1 MAYFRRLKTG
11 WRAEVEKAGVRKT
24 KVFTLKAEAVSWAT
38 KLEAEIELQATSN
51 LAADTRT
58 LHELLDRFARQEC
71 PKRAGCATEVKRL
84 EYLKRQIADVPLRE
98 VTPTLIAEWRD
109 RRLAVIKPGSVRRE
123 MTLLRTVLEVA
134 RREWRLFA
142 VNPISD
148 VRKPPAPAPRTKLI
162 TQEEIDAVVAALRY
176 HEELPVVQ
184 VQQQVAV
191 MFLIAIET
199 GMRADEVRRARVVG
213 RVARLDKTKNGDA
226 RDVPLSTRALEL
238 FAKVPG
244 GFTVGDHTRDTAFRK
259 ARERAGLSGFTFH
272 DSRAVAL
279 TRLSKKLNVMELA
292 RVIGHRDP
300 RSLMIYYRE
309 SAEDLAAKL
318 G

>member
-11 WRAEVEKAGVRKT
+11 WRAEVEKAGQRKT
-24 KVFTLKAEAVSWAT
+24 KMFDLKAEAVAWAT
-38 KLEAEIELQATSN
+38 KLEAEIEMQASAN
-51 LAADTRT
+51 LATDTRT
-58 LHELLDRFARQEC
+58 LHDLLDRFAKTEC
-71 PKRAGCATEVKRL
+71 PKRSGRDTEIKRL
-84 EYLKRQIADVPLRE
+84 EYLKRQIDNVPLRE

-109 RRLAVIKPGSVRRE
+109 KRMAVIKPSSVRRE

-134 RREWRLFA
+134 RREWRLFL
-142 VNPISD
+142 VNPITD
-148 VRKPPAPAPRTKLI
+148 VRKPPAPAPRTRLI

-184 VQQQVAV
+184 DQQQTAV

-199 GMRADEVRRARVVG
+199 GMRADEIRRARVEG
-213 RVARLDKTKNGDA
+213 RVAKLDRTKNGDA

-244 GFTVGDHTRDTAFRK
+244 GFTVTDRTRDASFRK
-259 ARERAGLSGFTFH
+259 ARIRAGLNGFTFH

-279 TRLSKKLNVMELA
+279 TRLSRKLNVMELA

-309 SAEDLAAKL
+309 SAETLAAKL

>member
-24 KVFTLKAEAVSWAT
+24 RVFDRKADAAAWAT
-38 KLEAEIELQATSN
+38 KLEAEIGLQAGSN
-51 LAADTRT
+51 LATDTRT

-71 PKRAGCATEVKRL
+71 PKRAGGDTEVKRL

-109 RRLAVIKPGSVRRE
+109 GRMKLIKPGSVRRE
-123 MTLLRTVLEVA
+123 MTLLRAVLEVA
-134 RREWRLFA
+134 RREWRLFL
-142 VNPISD
+142 VNPITD
-148 VRKPPAPAPRTKLI
+148 VRKPPAPAPRTRLI

-176 HEELPVVQ
+176 HDELPVVQ
-184 VQQQVAV
+184 DQQQVAV
-191 MFLIAIET
+191 MFLIAVET
-199 GMRADEVRRARVVG
+199 GMRADEIRRARVEG
-213 RVARLDKTKNGDA
+213 RVARLAKTKNGDA

-244 GFTVGDHTRDTAFRK
+244 GFTVTDRTRDASFRK
-259 ARERAGLSGFTFH
+259 ARVRAGLNGFTFH

-309 SAEDLAAKL
+309 SAENLAAKL

>member
-1 MAYFRRLKTG
+1 MAYFRRLKKG
-11 WRAEVEKAGVRKT
+11 WRAEVEKAGQRKT
-24 KVFTLKAEAVSWAT
+24 KVFDLKAEAVAWAT
-38 KLEAEIELQATSN
+38 RLEAEIEAQASSN
-51 LAADTRT
+51 LATDTRT
-58 LHELLDRFARQEC
+58 LHDLLDRFAKTEC
-71 PKRAGCATEVKRL
+71 PKRSGGATEVKRL
-84 EYLKRQIADVPLRE
+84 EYLKRQIHNVPLRE

-109 RRLAVIKPGSVRRE
+109 KRMALIKPGSVRRE

-134 RREWRLFA
+134 RREWRLFL
-142 VNPISD
+142 VNPIAD
-148 VRKPPAPAPRTKLI
+148 VRKPPAPAPRTRLI
-162 TQEEIDAVVAALRY
+162 GQEEIDAVVTALRY
-176 HEELPVVQ
+176 HEDLPVVQ
-184 VQQQVAV
+184 DQQQTAV

-199 GMRADEVRRARVVG
+199 GMRADEVRRARVEG
-213 RVARLDKTKNGDA
+213 RVARLDRTKNGDA

-244 GFTVGDHTRDTAFRK
+244 GFTVADSTRDASFRK

-279 TRLSKKLNVMELA
+279 TRLSKRLNVMELA

>member
-1 MAYFRRLKTG
+1 MAYFRRLKKG
-11 WRAEVEKAGVRKT
+11 WRAEVEKAGQRKT
-24 KVFTLKAEAVSWAT
+24 KVFDLRADAVAWAT
-38 KLEAEIELQATSN
+38 KLEVEIDMQARVG
-51 LAADTRT
+51 LATDIRT
-58 LHELLDRFARQEC
+58 LHELLDRYGKVEC
-71 PKRAGCATEVKRL
+71 PKRSGADTELKRIEL
-84 EYLKRQIADVPLRE
+84 LKRQLADVPLRE

-109 RRLAVIKPGSVRRE
+109 RRMKIIKPGTMRRE
-123 MTLLRTVLEVA
+123 MTLLRSVLEVA
-134 RREWRLFA
+134 RREWRLFL

-148 VRKPPAPAPRTKLI
+148 VRKPPAPAPRTRLI
-162 TQEEIDAVVAALRY
+162 TQEEIDAVVAALNY

-184 VQQQVAV
+184 DQQQTAV

-199 GMRADEVRRARVVG
+199 GMRADEVLRARVEG
-213 RVARLDKTKNGDA
+213 RVAKLDRTKNGDA

-244 GFTVGDHTRDTAFRK
+244 GFTVTHATRDASFRK
-259 ARERAGLSGFTFH
+259 ARVRAGLSGFTFH

-309 SAEDLAAKL
+309 SAESLASKL